1 MKTDEEVDESIDYLK
16 QVNQRAAIRRIFMQG
31 ADAFVLSYDRLMR
44 LGEKLHEA
52 LPSLETIGGYGR
64 MSDLCNKTVEQLRTL
79 HEEQGYENVHFG
91 VESADGDLLKL
102 VNKGYDEELLW
113 EQGQKIHESGMP
125 WTAGYMLGLG
135 GHDYPDTHPLKSA
148 KFFSATVPSRLG
160 IVSTTYV
167 RDRYTHFI
175 PPMFIDVKEGR
186 FVETGEL
193 ERYRE
198 LRKLVEHLECET
210 MLDGRHSTMPY
221 YISGRIPQDRQ
232 KILAD
237 IDTVFEQADE
247 EQMGYF
253 RHYVVAEV

>member
-113 EQGQKIHESGMP
+113 EQGQKINESGMP

-135 GHDYPDTHPLKSA
+135 GHDYPNTHPLKSA
-148 KFFSATVPSRLG
+148 KFFSATVPTRLG

-186 FVETGEL
+186 FVEAGEL

-198 LRKLVEHLECET
+198 LRKLVEHL
-210 MLDGRHSTMPY
+210 
-221 YISGRIPQDRQ
+221 
-232 KILAD
+232 
-237 IDTVFEQADE
+237 
-247 EQMGYF
+247 
-253 RHYVVAEV
+253 